1 MSRVVQEVTQRLSPP
16 EVSLSGSSLSPG
28 GSNAAPS
35 SNHGPSVALATAST
49 SSALLEVPVG
59 APTDAPVLN
68 ALSSEGL
75 AANIVQG
82 PLDAVQSSLS
92 GDMHP

>member
-35 SNHGPSVALATAST
+35 ISHGPSVALATAST

-59 APTDAPVLN
+59 APTDAPVLD
-68 ALSSEGL
+68 ALSKGL